1 MNETVSNKTLVVLLV
16 VAIGVSV
23 MGIWVSVS
31 KQDSVLVTGAATTDQ
46 GTATINIQALTAIAL
61 TDAQINATVT
71 WLGNGSSALIT
82 TNGTCNPSG
91 ACTVTNDV
99 FTLENTGNTNVSVNV
114 TGVGYASP
122 SDLFTTIFGGVN
134 AITTNNETS
143 SCASGLANA
152 LNVTNQSSST
162 ICSNLLST
170 DASDALNIAVQFNI
184 TTSEQTGSTAW
195 TWEFEGTLV

>member
-31 KQDSVLVTGAATTDQ
+31 QQDSVLVTGAATTDQ
-46 GTATINIQALTAIAL
+46 GTATINIAALSAIAL

-71 WLGNGSSALIT
+71 WLGNGSSGSVI
-82 TNGTCNPSG
+82 TNGSCTPST
-91 ACTVTNDV
+91 ACTVTTDV

-114 TGVGYASP
+114 TGVGYDAGT
-122 SDLFTTIFGGVN
+122 DLFTTLTGGIN
-134 AITTNNETS
+134 AITTNNEAS

-152 LNVTNQSSST
+152 YDVTNLTSSQ
-162 ICSNLLST
+162 ICGNLLSA
-170 DASDALNIAVQFNI
+170 DGSDSIDIAVMFNI
-184 TTSEQTGSTAW
+184 TTAETTGSTAW